1 MVGLRR
7 GCGLV
12 ESLRSGRGRGLLWR
26 NTAGGGGDGRGG
38 VEEGMVVA
46 LCVLGFC
53 TYIHVSKAYV
63 HIDVYVY
70 IHRTI

>member
-26 NTAGGGGDGRGG
+26 NTAGRGGDGRGG

-46 LCVLGFC
+46 LCMLGFAERVGVHTC
-53 TYIHVSKAYV
+53 VESYVSVCIH
-63 HIDVYVY
+63 
-70 IHRTI
+70 T

>member
-46 LCVLGFC
+46 LCVL
-53 TYIHVSKAYV
+53 TYIHVSKAY
-63 HIDVYVY
+63 DVYVY
-70 IHRTI
+70 IHT